1 MNTPASSPPSAA
13 LQAPAPAGRKT
24 LTVRKV
30 AKTEPVPTTTTV
42 AAPTAATTTTQASQ
56 AKPAAN
62 KIATPRKTTAA
73 PAIKL
78 TGFGASAAFGAHV
91 FKLDLPAGHAGDVV
105 LTEEF
110 GYLAGLNG
118 MPERETRACFPRK
131 HWKPLGEAALKDF
144 NARLRERKAS
154 IGKWNIGETLLDRML
169 GKELCILLWAAEHAH
184 VEQLPAICLKWT
196 TLRPEERWWLYA
208 MTAAQG
214 GQAQDRERGW
224 RKALF
229 HALSDIGMSGQ
240 RQLMDT
246 PQTFSLFDTPR

>member
-1 MNTPASSPPSAA
+1 MENPAMSKPSAAA
-13 LQAPAPAGRKT
+13 LQAPTASVRKT
-24 LTVRKV
+24 LSVRKV
-30 AKTEPVPTTTTV
+30 E
-42 AAPTAATTTTQASQ
+42 S
-56 AKPAAN
+56 PAA
-62 KIATPRKTTAA
+62 RKTTAV

-91 FKLDLPAGHAGDVV
+91 FKLQLPAGRAGEVV

-118 MPERETRACFPRK
+118 MPERETRASFPRQ
-131 HWKPLGEAALKDF
+131 HWTVLGDAARKDF
-144 NARLRERKAS
+144 NARLRERKAPAGS
-154 IGKWNIGETLLDRML
+154 WNIGETLIDRML

-184 VEQLPAICLKWT
+184 PEQLSAICLKWT

-214 GQAQDRERGW
+214 GQAQDGERGW

>member
-1 MNTPASSPPSAA
+1 MKPTTAAA
-13 LQAPAPAGRKT
+13 LQAPTASVRKT
-24 LTVRKV
+24 LSVRKAP
-30 AKTEPVPTTTTV
+30 AKPSASSSAPASATP
-42 AAPTAATTTTQASQ
+42 AARKTAAV
-56 AKPAAN
+56 
-62 KIATPRKTTAA
+62 

-91 FKLDLPAGHAGDVV
+91 FKLQLPAGNAGEVV

-131 HWKPLGEAALKDF
+131 HWKHLGDAALKDF

-169 GKELCILLWAAEHAH
+169 GKELCVLLWAAEHAH
-184 VEQLPAICLKWT
+184 PEQLDAICLRWT

-214 GQAQDRERGW
+214 GQAQDGERGW

>member
-1 MNTPASSPPSAA
+1 MKPTTAAA
-13 LQAPAPAGRKT
+13 LQAPTASVRKT
-24 LTVRKV
+24 LSVRKAP
-30 AKTEPVPTTTTV
+30 AKPSASAQASATP
-42 AAPTAATTTTQASQ
+42 AARKTAAV
-56 AKPAAN
+56 
-62 KIATPRKTTAA
+62 

-91 FKLDLPAGHAGDVV
+91 FKLQLPAGRAGEVV

-131 HWKPLGEAALKDF
+131 HWTVLGDTARKDF
-144 NARLRERKAS
+144 NARLRERKAPAGS
-154 IGKWNIGETLLDRML
+154 WNIGETLLDRML

-184 VEQLPAICLKWT
+184 AEQLSAICLKWT

>member
-1 MNTPASSPPSAA
+1 MNTPSSSPTAA

-30 AKTEPVPTTTTV
+30 AKAEPTPTPTTV
-42 AAPTAATTTTQASQ
+42 AAPTTVTATAQASQ
-56 AKPAAN
+56 PAPAAK

-91 FKLDLPAGHAGDVV
+91 FKLALPAGNAGEVV

-118 MPERETRACFPRK
+118 MPERETRTRLPRPY
-131 HWKPLGEAALKDF
+131 WNALSSAARKDF
-144 NARLRERKAS
+144 NARLRERKAPAGS
-154 IGKWNIGETLLDRML
+154 WNIGETLIDRML
-169 GKELCILLWAAEHAH
+169 GKELCVLLWAAEHAH
-184 VEQLPAICLKWT
+184 LGQLDAICLKWT

-214 GQAQDRERGW
+214 GQAEDRERGW

-240 RQLMDT
+240 RSLMDS
-246 PQTFSLFDTPR
+246 PQTFSLFDSPR

>member
-1 MNTPASSPPSAA
+1 MKPTTAAA
-13 LQAPAPAGRKT
+13 LQAPTASVRKT
-24 LTVRKV
+24 LSVRKAP
-30 AKTEPVPTTTTV
+30 AKPSASAQASATP
-42 AAPTAATTTTQASQ
+42 AARKTAAV
-56 AKPAAN
+56 
-62 KIATPRKTTAA
+62 

-91 FKLDLPAGHAGDVV
+91 FKLQLPAGHAGDVV

-118 MPERETRACFPRK
+118 MPERETRACFPRRY
-131 HWKPLGEAALKDF
+131 WKPLGEAALKDF

-169 GKELCILLWAAEHAH
+169 GKELCVLLWAAEHAH
-184 VEQLPAICLKWT
+184 PEQLDAICLRWT

-214 GQAQDRERGW
+214 GQAQDGERGW